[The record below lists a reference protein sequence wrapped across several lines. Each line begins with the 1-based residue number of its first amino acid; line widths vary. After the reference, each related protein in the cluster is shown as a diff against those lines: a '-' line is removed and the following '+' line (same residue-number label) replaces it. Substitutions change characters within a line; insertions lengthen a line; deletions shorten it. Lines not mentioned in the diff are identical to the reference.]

1 MSDLHNLQR
10 FVEAQSPVYE
20 QVLEELRAGEK
31 HNHWMWFVFPQIEGL
46 GHSPMARK
54 YAIHSKSEARA
65 YLEHALLGARLR
77 ECVAILLG
85 QQDRNVLQI
94 FGELDAMK
102 LRSSLTLFSAVA
114 PAAESC
120 FADALEKFYRGEKET
135 ATVAKV
141 LLS

>member
-1 MSDLHNLQR
+1 
-10 FVEAQSPVYE
+10 
-20 QVLEELRAGEK
+20 
-31 HNHWMWFVFPQIEGL
+31 VFPQIEGL

-77 ECVAILLG
+77 ECAAILLG
-85 QQDRNVLQI
+85 LQDRSALQI
-94 FGELDAMK
+94 FGEVDAIK

-114 PAAESC
+114 PAGESC
-120 FADALEKFYRGEKET
+120 FVDALGKFYQGEKDS